1 VRRPSLQDIVI
12 MAENW
17 HQERDRLVHL
27 LRAIEMGEVT
37 HIDETDLRQLQA
49 TNPDNVASLKQRLAM
64 LNSRLGEN

>member
-1 VRRPSLQDIVI
+1 MRRADEHQLLASRYLLEIV
-12 MAENW
+12 
-17 HQERDRLVHL
+17 

>member
-1 VRRPSLQDIVI
+1 
-12 MAENW
+12 M
-17 HQERDRLVHL
+17 HL

-37 HIDETDLRQLQA
+37 HIDETDFRQLQA

>member
-1 VRRPSLQDIVI
+1 MS
-12 MAENW
+12 ENW

-49 TNPDNVASLKQRLAM
+49 TNADNVACLKQRLAM
-64 LNSRLGEN
+64 LNSRLG